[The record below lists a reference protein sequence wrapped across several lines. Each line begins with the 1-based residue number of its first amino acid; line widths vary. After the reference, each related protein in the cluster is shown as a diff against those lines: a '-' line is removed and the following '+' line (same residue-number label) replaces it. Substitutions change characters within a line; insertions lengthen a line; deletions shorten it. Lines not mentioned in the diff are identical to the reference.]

1 MSMNYTKDDNM
12 RCRERI
18 ICTAAAAPMNI
29 PSEVEEQC
37 ISSRR
42 RRISVQ
48 ENSSSC
54 RWRLYYS
61 SLMLAS
67 IIIAQVAASTTA
79 AGGGGGIAAVDRR
92 KNDRHRHSST
102 IPLSFIVKK
111 RHPKQSQQ
119 QCPSQIMFDSS
130 SVSLGFWLRSQDDM
144 YVELGSTDEEKATP
158 LSSSS
163 VEHQLSA
170 SDDTELS
177 SETIDAG
184 GGEAIVDFGNE
195 EYVSLSEDN
204 FLIVK
209 NSTINTDT
217 NTKPTS
223 RRWKRL
229 SSLSSSVSNTL
240 ILPGTPL
247 FLRLLPVKPSEVISK
262 IIDEMPLPPRDHEEE
277 EDEEEETS
285 PETTAAL
292 AMFGAAPSELRRLVL
307 AAPNVDT
314 IVNENVKA
322 SNEEEKG
329 DEEEVP
335 QDPTNNVESDVDE
348 KDVPEAVSDKKT
360 KAGFFRRRKRSSGR
374 KNTKGNAISKEEL
387 QCPAIVTNIHEMR
400 EAVLIN
406 GTSLRD
412 VGFRFPLQ
420 GIGSDIVL
428 ENDADTSTLS
438 SFSNQTMFQRHD
450 PTVNGTLSSLLNCN
464 AASAQN
470 KSDFQLGIELINQHN
485 VLELIKERVRTNST
499 PGDRQTYSPD
509 DESIPHLALVIEGG
523 GMRGAVS
530 AGMAAALSTLDLL
543 DAFDSVHGSS
553 AGAIVGAYLVSR
565 QLCTDIYTDIMP
577 KAGSKFASTR
587 RGMLN
592 FGVDYLS
599 DLIERK
605 LLISSPSTKNQPLLL
620 PTSEDDDAICLQMD
634 NDHNISDS
642 DAWLCDE
649 SISSVEMAMGR
660 IKVKQPR
667 SLLKNRWADDH
678 YDGVMLESM
687 DYLMSGANSFAQRTV
702 SKPLSFGV
710 RRFGRALR
718 PALDALD
725 FASAMRQYLR
735 RRPGM
740 NLTFVLDGIMD
751 DTHGLRPFDIDA
763 FRANDKR
770 QPLYVISSAVTNG
783 GSGDMETI
791 AFNAEEGD
799 FFGFNDD
806 SDKGSESN
814 GKGRVSWYRR
824 LWNVVKTMPLVM
836 FSAVRKSLFAS
847 DVVYESPLPPP
858 GTNAMYGFVN
868 RNKKKRTKRKQ
879 EEKIVKPTGRMDDE
893 GKSGIYPCLEAS
905 ALVPGA
911 AGPPLQLIRSKNR
924 KNVEEKG
931 RFPRWRSGKELNR
944 RKEQNSHLCFDAFCY
959 EPIPYRSAVEKA
971 GATHVLALR
980 SRPDGC
986 VVETKQHMYEKIV
999 APIYFRQNGMKQVA
1013 KWFAGGGSQYRYIE
1027 DVLTLEEGLARGI
1040 ALGQNSTN
1048 NQDYLQGVK
1057 IPPTKILYGS
1067 DDAEPVTTEIEDW
1080 KRAHLLP
1087 ITLPFG
1093 TPELPAL
1100 SQDKDE
1106 VILAVRHGY
1115 AAAYDILAP
1124 IAGLPFDSATITGER
1139 VAELLFPLGEDDV
1152 DVLDKRVKIKSSYI
1166 GMNENEEELKRRSFA
1181 AWITGKREAKRKV
1194 QETMA
1199 SHPDGLLA
1207 RQAKRRY
1214 HESDQYLRDGSNTL
1228 EYIEIEALLAA
1239 LPGFR
1244 GGRLDHISDNLK
1256 KGKSNSSAG
1265 L

>member
-1 MSMNYTKDDNM
+1 MQTMAS
-12 RCRERI
+12 
-18 ICTAAAAPMNI
+18 
-29 PSEVEEQC
+29 PSGGSRRYGKRRLKVPCKMDEQC
-37 ISSRR
+37 ISKGRQ
-42 RRISVQ
+42 RITSSVQ
-48 ENSSSC
+48 EHSSSSSI

-61 SLMLAS
+61 SLIFAS
-67 IIIAQVAASTTA
+67 IIVAASTAT
-79 AGGGGGIAAVDRR
+79 GGGSIADRR
-92 KNDRHRHSST
+92 ASVSSNRNNSRRRHSHSST
-102 IPLSFIVKK
+102 LPLSFIVKK
-111 RHPKQSQQ
+111 RQPKKSQH
-119 QCPSQIMFDSS
+119 CPSST
-130 SVSLGFWLRSQDDM
+130 VSLGFWLRSQDDI
-144 YVELGSTDEEKATP
+144 YVELGSREEENDTP
-158 LSSSS
+158 PSSLEHPVSANDDADLIPETNYNGEVTINGEVAVS
-163 VEHQLSA
+163 VDKNLVIPA
-170 SDDTELS
+170 SDTNVP
-177 SETIDAG
+177 
-184 GGEAIVDFGNE
+184 IV
-195 EYVSLSEDN
+195 S
-204 FLIVK
+204 
-209 NSTINTDT
+209 NSTTDAET
-217 NTKPTS
+217 NTTS
-223 RRWKRL
+223 RWKRL
-229 SSLSSSVSNTL
+229 SSISSVVSNTL

-247 FLRLLPVKPSEVISK
+247 FLRLLPVKPGEVISK
-262 IIDEMPLPPRDHEEE
+262 IIHEMPLPPPPSDHSEKEEE
-277 EDEEEETS
+277 GVEGAS
-285 PETTAAL
+285 QETTAAL
-292 AMFGAAPSELRRLVL
+292 AMFGAAPNELRQLVL
-307 AAPNVDT
+307 AAPDVDT
-314 IVNENVKA
+314 IVNVDLEA
-322 SNEEEKG
+322 SLEEKK
-329 DEEEVP
+329 DEEEVSHEVP
-335 QDPTNNVESDVDE
+335 KNPTDHDVENDEDE
-348 KDVPEAVSDKKT
+348 KDVTEEVSDKK
-360 KAGFFRRRKRSSGR
+360 KSGFFRRRKRSPGQK
-374 KNTKGNAISKEEL
+374 KNTKEIISKEEL

-406 GTSLRD
+406 GTSLKD

-428 ENDADTSTLS
+428 ENENDTPS
-438 SFSNQTMFQRHD
+438 SISKQTMFQRHD
-450 PTVNGTLSSLLNCN
+450 PIVNGTLSSLLNCN

-470 KSDFQLGIELINQHN
+470 KSEYELGIELINQHN

-499 PGDRQTYSPD
+499 PGDRQSHSPND
-509 DESIPHLALVIEGG
+509 EESIPHLALVIEGG

-605 LLISSPSTKNQPLLL
+605 LLMSSNSAKSQPLLL
-620 PTSEDDDAICLQMD
+620 PASDDDDAICVQMD
-634 NDHNISDS
+634 NDYNISDS

-649 SISSVEMAMGR
+649 GISSVEMAMGR
-660 IKVKQPR
+660 IRVKR
-667 SLLKNRWADDH
+667 SGSVVNNRWADDH
-678 YDGVMLESM
+678 YGGVMFESV
-687 DYLMSGANSFAQRTV
+687 DYLLSGVNSFAQRTV
-702 SKPLSFGV
+702 SKPISFGV
-710 RRFGRALR
+710 KRFGRALR

-751 DTHGLRPFDIDA
+751 DTHGLRPFDLDA

-770 QPLYVISSAVTNG
+770 QPLYVISSAVSSG

-791 AFNAEEGD
+791 AFNGAEGD
-799 FFGFNDD
+799 FFGFNDG
-806 SDKGSESN
+806 SGVGAESSSKGSV
-814 GKGRVSWYRR
+814 RWYRR
-824 LWNVVKTMPLVM
+824 LWNIVKTVPYFM
-836 FSAVRKSLFAS
+836 FSTVRNSFFAP
-847 DVVYESPLPPP
+847 DVVYDESPLPPP
-858 GTNAMYGFVN
+858 GTNAMYGFAN
-868 RNKKKRTKRKQ
+868 RHKKKKAKRKQ
-879 EEKIVKPTGRMDDE
+879 EDKVIKPTGRMDDE

-924 KNVEEKG
+924 KLVEEKG
-931 RFPRWRSGKELNR
+931 RFPRWRSGKEMNR

-971 GATHVLALR
+971 NATHVLALR

-1040 ALGQNSTN
+1040 ALHCQNSTN

-1067 DDAEPVTTEIEDW
+1067 DDAEPVKTEIEDW

-1087 ITLPFG
+1087 ITLPYG

-1100 SQDKDE
+1100 CQDKDE

-1124 IAGLPFDSATITGER
+1124 IAGLTFDSTAITGER
-1139 VAELLFPLGEDDV
+1139 VAELLFPMGEDDV
-1152 DVLDKRVKIKSSYI
+1152 DVLDKPVKIKSSYI
-1166 GMNENEEELKRRSFA
+1166 GKNENEEEMKRRSFA

-1207 RQAKRRY
+1207 RQAKRRI
-1214 HESDQYLRDGSNTL
+1214 HESDQYLRDGGDTL

-1256 KGKSNSSAG
+1256 KGKTNSSVE

>member
-1 MSMNYTKDDNM
+1 MLKKGISLVSMMTQTKDQN
-12 RCRERI
+12 
-18 ICTAAAAPMNI
+18 PMVKAE
-29 PSEVEEQC
+29 S
-37 ISSRR
+37 
-42 RRISVQ
+42 
-48 ENSSSC
+48 
-54 RWRLYYS
+54 
-61 SLMLAS
+61 
-67 IIIAQVAASTTA
+67 
-79 AGGGGGIAAVDRR
+79 AGIG
-92 KNDRHRHSST
+92 
-102 IPLSFIVKK
+102 
-111 RHPKQSQQ
+111 
-119 QCPSQIMFDSS
+119 
-130 SVSLGFWLRSQDDM
+130 
-144 YVELGSTDEEKATP
+144 
-158 LSSSS
+158 
-163 VEHQLSA
+163 
-170 SDDTELS
+170 
-177 SETIDAG
+177 
-184 GGEAIVDFGNE
+184 DFGM
-195 EYVSLSEDN
+195 LS
-204 FLIVK
+204 
-209 NSTINTDT
+209 
-217 NTKPTS
+217 
-223 RRWKRL
+223 RL
-229 SSLSSSVSNTL
+229 C
-240 ILPGTPL
+240 
-247 FLRLLPVKPSEVISK
+247 RL
-262 IIDEMPLPPRDHEEE
+262 
-277 EDEEEETS
+277 
-285 PETTAAL
+285 
-292 AMFGAAPSELRRLVL
+292 
-307 AAPNVDT
+307 
-314 IVNENVKA
+314 
-322 SNEEEKG
+322 
-329 DEEEVP
+329 
-335 QDPTNNVESDVDE
+335 
-348 KDVPEAVSDKKT
+348 
-360 KAGFFRRRKRSSGR
+360 
-374 KNTKGNAISKEEL
+374 
-387 QCPAIVTNIHEMR
+387 
-400 EAVLIN
+400 
-406 GTSLRD
+406 
-412 VGFRFPLQ
+412 
-420 GIGSDIVL
+420 
-428 ENDADTSTLS
+428 
-438 SFSNQTMFQRHD
+438 
-450 PTVNGTLSSLLNCN
+450 
-464 AASAQN
+464 
-470 KSDFQLGIELINQHN
+470 
-485 VLELIKERVRTNST
+485 
-499 PGDRQTYSPD
+499 
-509 DESIPHLALVIEGG
+509 
-523 GMRGAVS
+523 
-530 AGMAAALSTLDLL
+530 
-543 DAFDSVHGSS
+543 
-553 AGAIVGAYLVSR
+553 
-565 QLCTDIYTDIMP
+565 
-577 KAGSKFASTR
+577 
-587 RGMLN
+587 
-592 FGVDYLS
+592 
-599 DLIERK
+599 
-605 LLISSPSTKNQPLLL
+605 
-620 PTSEDDDAICLQMD
+620 
-634 NDHNISDS
+634 
-642 DAWLCDE
+642 
-649 SISSVEMAMGR
+649 
-660 IKVKQPR
+660 
-667 SLLKNRWADDH
+667 
-678 YDGVMLESM
+678 
-687 DYLMSGANSFAQRTV
+687 
-702 SKPLSFGV
+702 
-710 RRFGRALR
+710 
-718 PALDALD
+718 
-725 FASAMRQYLR
+725 
-735 RRPGM
+735 
-740 NLTFVLDGIMD
+740 
-751 DTHGLRPFDIDA
+751 
-763 FRANDKR
+763 
-770 QPLYVISSAVTNG
+770 
-783 GSGDMETI
+783 
-791 AFNAEEGD
+791 
-799 FFGFNDD
+799 
-806 SDKGSESN
+806 
-814 GKGRVSWYRR
+814 
-824 LWNVVKTMPLVM
+824 

-1207 RQAKRRY
+1207 RQAKRRH

-1265 L
+1265 LYYIQT

>member
-1 MSMNYTKDDNM
+1 
-12 RCRERI
+12 
-18 ICTAAAAPMNI
+18 
-29 PSEVEEQC
+29 
-37 ISSRR
+37 
-42 RRISVQ
+42 
-48 ENSSSC
+48 
-54 RWRLYYS
+54 
-61 SLMLAS
+61 
-67 IIIAQVAASTTA
+67 
-79 AGGGGGIAAVDRR
+79 
-92 KNDRHRHSST
+92 
-102 IPLSFIVKK
+102 
-111 RHPKQSQQ
+111 
-119 QCPSQIMFDSS
+119 
-130 SVSLGFWLRSQDDM
+130 LGFWLRREDDM
-144 YVELGSTDEEKATP
+144 YVDLNDTP
-158 LSSSS
+158 SSSAS
-163 VEHQLSA
+163 HQHHASAESTETASSGKINSDDEAIQNLSA
-170 SDDTELS
+170 DTATSAAAPPPPITTTEDNTNIAN
-177 SETIDAG
+177 SET
-184 GGEAIVDFGNE
+184 
-195 EYVSLSEDN
+195 
-204 FLIVK
+204 
-209 NSTINTDT
+209 NSR
-217 NTKPTS
+217 TS
-223 RRWKRL
+223 RWKRL
-229 SSLSSSVSNTL
+229 SLAVSNTL

-247 FLRLLPVKPSEVISK
+247 FLRLLPVKPSEIISK
-262 IIDEMPLPPRDHEEE
+262 IIDEMPLPPPPPSSPSSSSTSHNQQDDDEKEELM
-277 EDEEEETS
+277 S
-285 PETTAAL
+285 QETTTAL
-292 AMFGAAPSELRRLVL
+292 ALFHAPPKELRQLIL
-307 AAPNVDT
+307 SAPNVDT
-314 IVNENVKA
+314 IVVNGHVKSSHTSEKVDEEGQIPPPPPQQQGTPTVESNWEKNVAK
-322 SNEEEKG
+322 EEEEEG
-329 DEEEVP
+329 DK
-335 QDPTNNVESDVDE
+335 TTT
-348 KDVPEAVSDKKT
+348 KK
-360 KAGFFRRRKRSSGR
+360 KRKKLGLFHRRKRSSSSNNKT
-374 KNTKGNAISKEEL
+374 KNDTKGSTISKEEL

-406 GTSLRD
+406 GTSLKD

-420 GIGSDIVL
+420 GIGSDFIL
-428 ENDADTSTLS
+428 DSGSSSSSSKNNTNTAS
-438 SFSNQTMFQRHD
+438 SFTKRTKFQRHD
-450 PTVNGTLSSLLNCN
+450 PIVNGTLSSLLNCN
-464 AASAQN
+464 TASAKN
-470 KSDFQLGIELINQHN
+470 KSDYQRGIELINQHN

-499 PGDRQTYSPD
+499 PGNRQSHSSSDD

-605 LLISSPSTKNQPLLL
+605 LLMSSSSTKEGQLPLL
-620 PTSEDDDAICLQMD
+620 PASDEDDDEVCAQIEKHYY
-634 NDHNISDS
+634 NTSDPDDS
-642 DAWLCDE
+642 WTCDDVT
-649 SISSVEMAMGR
+649 SSVEMAMGR
-660 IKVKQPR
+660 IKMKERPR
-667 SLLKNRWADDH
+667 SLFKNRWSDDH

-687 DYLMSGANSFAQRTV
+687 HYLLSGVNSFTQKTI
-702 SKPLSFGV
+702 SKPISFGL

-725 FASAMRQYLR
+725 FAAAMRQYLR

-740 NLTFVLDGIMD
+740 NLTYVLDGIMD

-763 FRANDKR
+763 FRANDKL
-770 QPLYVISSAVTNG
+770 QPLYVISSAVSNG

-791 AFNAEEGD
+791 AFNSAEGD

-806 SDKGSESN
+806 S
-814 GKGRVSWYRR
+814 GKDSKSKSKARVRWYRR
-824 LWNVVKTMPLVM
+824 LWNAVKNVPVVM

-868 RNKKKRTKRKQ
+868 RNKKKKTKRSQ
-879 EEKIVKPTGRMDDE
+879 EEQFFTPTGRMDDE
-893 GKSGIYPCLEAS
+893 GKNGIYPCLEAS

-924 KNVEEKG
+924 KSVEEKG
-931 RFPRWRSGKELNR
+931 RFPRWRSRKELNR
-944 RKEQNSHLCFDAFCY
+944 RKEQHSHLCFDAFCY

-971 GATHVLALR
+971 NATHVLALR

-986 VVETKQHMYEKIV
+986 VVETKPHMYEKIV
-999 APIYFRQNGMKQVA
+999 APIYFRQNDMKQVA
-1013 KWFAGGGSQYRYIE
+1013 KWFASGGSQYRYIE
-1027 DVLTLEEGLARGI
+1027 DILTLDEGLARGI
-1040 ALGQNSTN
+1040 PTGPNSKN

-1067 DDAEPVTTEIEDW
+1067 DETESVATGIEDW

-1087 ITLPFG
+1087 IALPFG
-1093 TPELPAL
+1093 TSELPAL

-1115 AAAYDILAP
+1115 AAAYDVLAP
-1124 IAGLPFDSATITGER
+1124 IVGLPFDTTTITGER
-1139 VAELLFPLGEDDV
+1139 VAELLFPMGEDDV

-1166 GMNENEEELKRRSFA
+1166 GKNENEEEEMKRRSFA

-1207 RQAKRRY
+1207 RQAKRRF
-1214 HESDQYLRDGSNTL
+1214 HESDQYLRDSGNTL
-1228 EYIEIEALLAA
+1228 EYLEIEALLAA

-1256 KGKSNSSAG
+1256 KGKNDSSAE